1 MQKMYFEW
9 DEKKNLIN
17 QQKHGLSF
25 FEAQRAFLDSHRI
38 IAEDLDHSLKEK
50 RFFCIGKVDSEIVTV
65 RFTLR
70 ENTIRIFG
78 AGYWRKGRKLYEQ
91 TKR

>member
-38 IAEDLDHSLKEK
+38 IAEDPDHSLKEK